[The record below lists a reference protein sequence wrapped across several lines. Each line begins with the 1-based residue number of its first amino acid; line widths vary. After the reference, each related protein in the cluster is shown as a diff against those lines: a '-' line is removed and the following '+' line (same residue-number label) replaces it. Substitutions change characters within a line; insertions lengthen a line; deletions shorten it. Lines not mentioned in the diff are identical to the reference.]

1 MEFIE
6 GPELDALV
14 QRRVFGGTAQSVP
27 PFSTRDWT
35 ALALAELV
43 ADRRGWRY
51 QLIEQDGGW
60 TAVWFEPRSGR
71 RGYQTLVSSRAPTR
85 ALALCRGLLKA
96 TRSPRW
102 SHAAGFVTRR
112 APEADPND
120 DTVPDTRLRTPL
132 PI

>member
-1 MEFIE
+1 MTVNE

-14 QRRVFGGTAQSVP
+14 QERVFGGTGGSVP

-43 ADRRGWRY
+43 SDRRGWRY
-51 QLIEQDGGW
+51 HLIENDGVW
-60 TAVWFEPRSGR
+60 TAVWLEPRSGP
-71 RGYQTLVSSRAPTR
+71 RGIQTLVSSRAPTR

-96 TRSPRW
+96 ARSPRW
-102 SHAAGFVTRR
+102 TRGPSPAMRRPREAETDER
-112 APEADPND
+112 A
-120 DTVPDTRLRTPL
+120 PDTRLRTPL